1 MVSAAVYRA
10 VALPLELLVACLAV
24 VLLAVVI
31 PWFVMAMRELGP
43 PARHRAR
50 PPARPQGG
58 RGMPIPLG
66 QLPPLPL
73 GPWPA
78 GGCLSGDGRARYV
91 PVPTPDGRGVDVY
104 ALDSYAIPRPATM
117 PMPASVVAEFDKL
130 RAMIDAWG
138 IEGPA

>member
-1 MVSAAVYRA
+1 MTMVSAAVYRA
-10 VALPLELLVACLAV
+10 VALPLEVLVVCLA
-24 VLLAVVI
+24 LLLLTVVI
-31 PWFVMAMRELGP
+31 PWFLLAMRELGP

-50 PPARPQGG
+50 PPARPHRG

-78 GGCLSGDGRARYV
+78 GGCIVAAR
-91 PVPTPDGRGVDVY
+91 P
-104 ALDSYAIPRPATM
+104 PAPAAE
-117 PMPASVVAEFDKL
+117 PMPAVVVAEFDKL